1 MKNRSWLATIL
12 VLALVGA
19 GPIRASDESDSG
31 SPISTVAKA
40 EKPKVQI
47 ALLLDTSGSMDGL
60 ISQAKSQLWKMVN
73 EFIGAKRG
81 GVSTEVQVGLYE
93 YGKDSLLADEGYLR
107 MILPLTTD
115 LDKVSE
121 ELFALKTNGGQE
133 YCGRVIKAAVEGLT
147 WSKDNADFKVIII
160 AGNEPFTQ
168 GSVLYSDA
176 CTAAVAKGIIVNTIH
191 CGDFQLGVTQKWQDG
206 ATLTGGKYMNIDQNR
221 TAVHIEAPQDKELA
235 KLGVEINKTYIAF
248 GASGKDGLR
257 RQLAQ
262 DENAKAASPASLA
275 DRAAAKGSAL
285 YSNEVWDL
293 VDACKKQSVK
303 LDELKEEQLPEEMRK
318 MNAEE
323 RKTHLAAKE
332 AERAKIQSEISRLNT
347 ERNKFLAE
355 EMKKR
360 ATAGEK
366 TLDEALIK
374 AVKEQ
379 CQKKNFQF

>member
-1 MKNRSWLATIL
+1 MKNRSWLATLL
-12 VLALVGA
+12 VLALVAVGT
-19 GPIRASDESDSG
+19 IRASDESESG
-31 SPISTVAKA
+31 SPVSTVAKA

-168 GSVLYSDA
+168 GNVLYSDA

-191 CGDFQLGVTQKWQDG
+191 CGDFQLGVSQKWQDG
-206 ATLTGGKYMNIDQNR
+206 ATLSGGKYMNIDQNR
-221 TAVHIEAPQDKELA
+221 TAVNIEAPQDKELA
-235 KLGVEINKTYIAF
+235 KLGVDINKTYIAF
-248 GASGKDGLR
+248 GAAGNDGLK
-257 RQLAQ
+257 RQMAQ
-262 DENAKAASPASLA
+262 DKNAEAASPSSLA

-285 YSNEVWDL
+285 YSNELWDL
-293 VDACKKQSVK
+293 VDACKKDSVK
-303 LDELKEEQLPEEMRK
+303 LADVKEEQLPEEMRK
-318 MNAEE
+318 MTLDQRKAHLTEKETE
-323 RKTHLAAKE
+323 RT
-332 AERAKIQSEISRLNT
+332 KIQAEITRLNT
-347 ERNKFLAE
+347 ERNKFLAD

-374 AVKEQ
+374 AVREQ
-379 CQKKNFQF
+379 CKQKKFEF